1 MDSDRIQ
8 SVTSLSESYG
18 GMQRT
23 VVVLLLLALVG
34 IGLWIYHTNVVGI
47 RSMQLRR
54 AELKASVKA
63 VAQFLSPRLEGLS
76 LEADDSSTPLAE
88 RHAEAAEALAE
99 LEALGGQDYYFIIDA
114 KGRCWADGGNPSLA
128 LQAAGVRPGPSLFG
142 IDPERTKTAEN
153 MVDAANSGGGFVEYK
168 WASPEHRGD
177 QVPKMCYME
186 QIPGIAL
193 YLGRATFL
201 G

>member
-1 MDSDRIQ
+1 MDSDRIR

-23 VVVLLLLALVG
+23 VVVVLLLALVG
-34 IGLWIYHTNVVGI
+34 IGLWIYHTNMVGI

-63 VAQFLSPRLEGLS
+63 VAQFLSPRLAGLS
-76 LEADDSSTPLAE
+76 LEADSNERLEE

-99 LEALGGQDYYFIIDA
+99 LEELGSKDYYFIVDA

-128 LQAAGVRPGPSLFG
+128 LQAPGVRPGPSLFG

-177 QVPKMCYME
+177 PMPKMCYME

-193 YLGRATFL
+193 YLGRGTLL